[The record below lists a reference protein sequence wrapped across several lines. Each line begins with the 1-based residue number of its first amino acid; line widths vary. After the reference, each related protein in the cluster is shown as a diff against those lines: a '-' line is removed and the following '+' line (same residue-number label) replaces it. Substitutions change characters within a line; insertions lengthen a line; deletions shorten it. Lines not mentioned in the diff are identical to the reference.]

1 MEKLISEVL
10 GKTTELKRFLDKIV
24 NELIETSDTYED
36 AIKRLERERFHLSAG
51 TINHQVY
58 LELQDKIIKKALK
71 RKIE

>member
-10 GKTTELKRFLDKIV
+10 EKTTELKKFLDKTV
-24 NELIETSDTYED
+24 NELIDTSDTYED

-51 TINHQVY
+51 TINYQVY

>member
-10 GKTTELKRFLDKIV
+10 EKTTELKKFLDKTV
-24 NELIETSDTYED
+24 NELIETSNTYED

-51 TINHQVY
+51 NINNQVY
-58 LELQDKIIKKALK
+58 HELQDKIIKKALK